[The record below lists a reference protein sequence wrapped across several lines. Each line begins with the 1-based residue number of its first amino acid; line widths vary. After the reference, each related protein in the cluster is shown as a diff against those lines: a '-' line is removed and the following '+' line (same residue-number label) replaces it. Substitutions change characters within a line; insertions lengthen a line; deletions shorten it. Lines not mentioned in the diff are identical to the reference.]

1 MTVTIS
7 KLFDDHATASRAVG
21 ELEAAGVPRSEI
33 SIVASNADN
42 WYESGNYRDNKTTT
56 TERVDR
62 DADGVDDRAE
72 GAGAGAGIG
81 AAMGLPDCSQGLG
94 LWPYLAWDPLS
105 RPGGSWRQR
114 PARSLARQPVVS
126 SAP

>member
-81 AAMGLPDCSQGLG
+81 AAIGGTAGLLAGLG
-94 LWPYLAWDPLS
+94 GTSRTFRIGALS
-105 RPGGSWRQR
+105 AGIGLSP
-114 PARSLARQPVVS
+114 
-126 SAP
+126 